1 MLEIDCKLV
10 PVKMKT
16 IEKFVLYVYGYP
28 ETMMHI
34 DNFYQAG
41 NYEIYDRLEA
51 GQTVHC
57 TMRLYVQEDQWSG

>member
-10 PVKMKT
+10 SVKMQT
-16 IEKFVLYVYGYP
+16 IEKIILYVDGYP
-28 ETMMHI
+28 EALLHI

-41 NYEIYDRLEA
+41 NYEIYDRLED

-57 TMRLYVQEDQWSG
+57 TMRLYVQEGD